1 MPDKVNVIPLAMLLL
16 VGLGGGER
24 LEVSS
29 SGHDHGR
36 SLTRTAHWQLRGDN
50 RLQNLKQT
58 TGQWHVARPALKTG
72 SRRKE
77 SGHKILAPA
86 AQAVA
91 QAVGAR
97 RTDDDEREKR
107 RERRDPRICVL
118 MVDRRPLDD
127 RDVNP
132 PSPHASPLLA
142 AVTNLHYASTQG
154 YAFVFANYSLGAL
167 EGRHFGWSKVAVLR
181 ELMLFHHEIEFVVF
195 LDGDATFHTNRP
207 LQKLPELR
215 QFFEQK
221 AKLFFF
227 ARAPPNTTNP
237 SKSAQWQGQFNTI
250 KNTDHTCG
258 FFIVRNTREAFRRVE
273 EWWAVPDRMVEM
285 TKYKYL
291 WPHCQRCW
299 DDVMR
304 PRYPQMWSQ
313 AGVGDFNTPSGKYV
327 RHVWWKNNPVYT
339 LPWKRDMLSIL
350 KGSDV
355 RWMHTRNCE
364 TGSFPS
370 WWGNGTGTAY
380 THMATERLSLSDRLL
395 RYGKVVIPL
404 EPRPQGRAAQFTV
417 RARTLSTS
425 KPAVSGGPGLSCKL

>member
-215 QFFEQK
+215 EFFEQK

-258 FFIVRNTREAFRRVE
+258 FFIVRNTREAFQRVE

>member
-77 SGHKILAPA
+77 AGHKILAPA

-258 FFIVRNTREAFRRVE
+258 FFIVRNT
-273 EWWAVPDRMVEM
+273 
-285 TKYKYL
+285 
-291 WPHCQRCW
+291 
-299 DDVMR
+299 
-304 PRYPQMWSQ
+304 
-313 AGVGDFNTPSGKYV
+313 
-327 RHVWWKNNPVYT
+327 
-339 LPWKRDMLSIL
+339 
-350 KGSDV
+350 
-355 RWMHTRNCE
+355 
-364 TGSFPS
+364 
-370 WWGNGTGTAY
+370 
-380 THMATERLSLSDRLL
+380 
-395 RYGKVVIPL
+395 
-404 EPRPQGRAAQFTV
+404 
-417 RARTLSTS
+417 
-425 KPAVSGGPGLSCKL
+425 GLSAGRGVVGGA

>member
-215 QFFEQK
+215 EFFEQK

-227 ARAPPNTTNP
+227 ARAPPNSTNP

>member
-77 SGHKILAPA
+77 AGHKILAPA

-327 RHVWWKNNPVYT
+327 RHVWWKHNPVYT
-339 LPWKRDMLSIL
+339 LRWKRDMLSIL

-425 KPAVSGGPGLSCKL
+425 KPAGSGGPGLSCKL

>member
-215 QFFEQK
+215 EFFEQK

-327 RHVWWKNNPVYT
+327 RHVWWKNNRVYT

>member
-1 MPDKVNVIPLAMLLL
+1 M
-16 VGLGGGER
+16 
-24 LEVSS
+24 
-29 SGHDHGR
+29 
-36 SLTRTAHWQLRGDN
+36 
-50 RLQNLKQT
+50 
-58 TGQWHVARPALKTG
+58 
-72 SRRKE
+72 
-77 SGHKILAPA
+77 
-86 AQAVA
+86 
-91 QAVGAR
+91 
-97 RTDDDEREKR
+97 
-107 RERRDPRICVL
+107 
-118 MVDRRPLDD
+118 
-127 RDVNP
+127 
-132 PSPHASPLLA
+132 
-142 AVTNLHYASTQG
+142 
-154 YAFVFANYSLGAL
+154 
-167 EGRHFGWSKVAVLR
+167 LR

-215 QFFEQK
+215 EFFEQK

>member
-215 QFFEQK
+215 EFFEQK

-355 RWMHTRNCE
+355 RWMHTQNCE